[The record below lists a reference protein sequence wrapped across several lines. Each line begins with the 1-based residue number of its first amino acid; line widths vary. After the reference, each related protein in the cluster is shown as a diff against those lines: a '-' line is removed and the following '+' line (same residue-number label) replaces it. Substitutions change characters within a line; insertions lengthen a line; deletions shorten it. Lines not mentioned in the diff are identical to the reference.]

1 MAGMFLPE
9 PLLVSLSVL
18 LLCWSQLLDLSVPV
32 KTGDSS
38 SLFITGFYYNTEVI
52 YG

>member
-1 MAGMFLPE
+1 MFLPE

-38 SLFITGFYYNTEVI
+38 SLFITGFYYHTEVI